1 MNSKSIL
8 GLVVGVIVV
17 GLIFWWAAS
26 NIENPATNFDNGS
39 TPINL
44 NNNNNPP
51 PVGEETNLPPVV
63 DNNIKPETMSQA
75 TIQTNQG
82 VITIELFPTDAPKTV
97 ENFVTLAGKG
107 YYDGLIFHRVIKGF
121 MIQGGDPTGTGSG
134 GPGYT
139 LADELNP
146 ETESYKRGYVR
157 GTVAMAN
164 AGPNTNGS
172 QFFIMHADTPLPH
185 NYTIFGRVT
194 SGLEVVDKIAS
205 SPTDGSDRPIT
216 EVKMEKVTIVSGGN

>member
-17 GLIFWWAAS
+17 GLIFWWASS
-26 NIENPATNFDNGS
+26 NIESPATNFDNGS

-51 PVGEETNLPPVV
+51 PAGEETNLPPVV
-63 DNNIKPETMSQA
+63 DDNIKPETMSQA

-82 VITIELFPTDAPKTV
+82 IIVIELFPNDAPKTV
-97 ENFVTLAGKG
+97 ENFVALAGKG

-134 GPGYT
+134 GPGYAF
-139 LADELNP
+139 ADELNP

-157 GTVAMAN
+157 GVVAMAN

-216 EVKMEKVTIVSGGN
+216 EVKMEKVIIN